1 MAAIEKIRRRS
12 GLLIAIIGIALLAFV
27 LQDLFQSQGGHSGPS
42 VAVVDGDKIS
52 VRDYE
57 EVKERNVGG
66 RNNLTSAQSYEI
78 SNSTLEQMI
87 KDNIMDKEYEA
98 AGFGVTADELM
109 DQLTGDHPHAWAIQ
123 NFGDGNGNV
132 DKQRVNDYIQN
143 LNSMPD
149 EYYNQWVEIEKYLK
163 KDRLEQK
170 FNNLLKVS
178 YFLPT
183 PLAKKY
189 YDDKNTKASADVIAL
204 RYTTILDSTVNLTD
218 ADKKAFYE
226 ENKSR
231 FKAEESRDI
240 EYVVFDVVPSL
251 EDRQAALKAV
261 QELKPQFEAAEDPI
275 AFVNDSYYSSKRYDS
290 TWLGSNDV
298 PGVIEQA
305 IFENGNGVGYV
316 YGPYENEGA
325 FNLVRI
331 VEMENRPDSLRA
343 SHILIPYNGA
353 MRSMDTVTTKEE
365 AEAKANDLLAQLKAS
380 KSKDELFA
388 SLASELNTDAT
399 KDKGGD
405 LDWFRDGAMVTEFNQ
420 YVLNNPV
427 GTIGVVET
435 PFGFHVVKVTD
446 KTQPKTKVRL
456 AFVQQDVTVS
466 EKTRLNIYA
475 DANKFVTE
483 NRTYDQFNKT
493 IEEQGLTK
501 RTKQGMLK
509 STYQITGLE
518 NPREI
523 VRWAFDEKSKKG
535 DISDK
540 IFELDNKQL
549 VVAALTGV
557 THEGEA
563 TMEEVLERGKNQ
575 ILNKKKG
582 EMAVD
587 KMKACGNDVNRMVSE
602 LGAESAPVSNLNI
615 ASSVLGNY
623 GYEDD
628 IVGTIFGMKEGEE
641 IGPIAGNTTAF
652 IIKNVRFEQPSGTE
666 SDYTAILREKNSQYV
681 NRVSGGM
688 SEQQYGRFYGV
699 YSALRKQVKIKD
711 NRTEIF

>member
-52 VRDYE
+52 VREYE
-57 EVKERNVGG
+57 EAKERNIGG

-87 KDNIMDKEYEA
+87 KDNIMNKEYEA
-98 AGFGVTADELM
+98 AGFGVTTDELM
-109 DQLTGDHPHAWAIQ
+109 DQLTGEKPHAWALQ
-123 NFGDGNGNV
+123 NFGDGNGSV

-143 LNSMPD
+143 LSSMPA

-170 FNNLLKVS
+170 YNNLVKAS

-183 PLAKKY
+183 PLAKKFY
-189 YDDKNTKASADVIAL
+189 ENKNTKASADVIAL
-204 RYTTILDSTVNLTD
+204 RYSTIQDSTVNITD

-226 ENKSR
+226 ENKAR
-231 FKAEESRDI
+231 YDMGELRDI

-251 EDRQAALKAV
+251 EDRQATLKAV
-261 QELKPQFEAAEDPI
+261 QELKSQFEATEDPI
-275 AFVNDSYYSSKRYDS
+275 AFVNDSYNSSKRYDS
-290 TWLGSNDV
+290 TWVGINDV
-298 PGVIEQA
+298 PEVIQKA

-316 YGPYENEGA
+316 YGPYEDEDA

-331 VEMENRPDSLRA
+331 VEMENRSDSLRA
-343 SHILIPYNGA
+343 SHILISYKGA
-353 MRSMDTVTTKEE
+353 MSSQDTVTTKEQ
-365 AEAKANDLLAQLKAS
+365 AEAKANELLAQLKAT
-380 KSKDELFA
+380 KNNDELFA
-388 SLASELNTDAT
+388 QLATEYNTDAT

-405 LDWFRDGAMVTEFNQ
+405 LDWFTDGAMVPAFNQ
-420 YVLNNPV
+420 FVVNNPV
-427 GTIGVVET
+427 GTLGVVET
-435 PFGFHVVKVTD
+435 PFGFHVVKVTG
-446 KTQPKTKVRL
+446 KNEPQPKARL
-456 AFVQQDVTVS
+456 AYVQQENTVS

-475 DANKFVTE
+475 EANKFVTE

-493 IEEQGLTK
+493 IEEQGMTK
-501 RTKQGMLK
+501 RTKEGMDK

-523 VRWAFDEKSKKG
+523 VRWAFDEKTKKG

-557 THEGEA
+557 IHEGEVP
-563 TMEEVLERGKNQ
+563 MDGVLERGKYML
-575 ILNKKKG
+575 LNKKKG
-582 EMAVD
+582 EMAVE
-587 KMKACGNDVNRMVSE
+587 KMKACGSDVDRMVSE
-602 LGAESAPVSNLNI
+602 LGAESTTVSDVNI
-615 ASSVLGNY
+615 ESRVLGNF
-623 GYEDD
+623 GVEAD
-628 IVGTIFGMKEGEE
+628 IIGTILGMKDGEE
-641 IGPIAGNTTAF
+641 VGPVAGNATAF
-652 IIKNVRFEQPSGTE
+652 IIKNVKFTVPEEAT
-666 SDYTAILREKNSQYV
+666 DYTNIIREKTSQFT
-681 NRVSGGM
+681 NRSM
-688 SEQQYGRFYGV
+688 NNGV
-699 YSALRKQVKIKD
+699 YNALRNKVKIKD